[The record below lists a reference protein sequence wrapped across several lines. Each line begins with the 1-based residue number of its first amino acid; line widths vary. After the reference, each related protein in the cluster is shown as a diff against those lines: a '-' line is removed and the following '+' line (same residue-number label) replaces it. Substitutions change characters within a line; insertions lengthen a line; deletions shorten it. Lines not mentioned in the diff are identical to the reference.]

1 MEGRQRRAG
10 GSWRE
15 SDFCSGQPAGT
26 GECQTAR
33 ILWGMMSKHVLFLE
47 AEEDPTALEPEEWHF
62 EKTSLASINQS

>member
-1 MEGRQRRAG
+1 MGRG
-10 GSWRE
+10 GSLT
-15 SDFCSGQPAGT
+15 SGHPAGT